1 MADKYTTWDDVD
13 QISKEIEATDTS
25 AGAGNAGDIVAL
37 NSAGLIDDTMLPDR
51 EVRSVTAG
59 EGLSAGDYVYIDGAG
74 EARLASAASGGNAAI
89 GYVLDTVIAAAS
101 VDVYFDGMNTGLSG
115 LTPGDQY
122 FLDDTTPGDVT
133 NTAPVG
139 SNKIIESV
147 GWAVSAT
154 EIQTNFTAPIKRA

>member
-13 QISKEIEATDTS
+13 QISKEVEATDTS

-59 EGLSAGDYVYIDGAG
+59 EALSAGDYVYINGAG
-74 EARLASAASGGNAAI
+74 EARLASAAPAGNAAI
-89 GYVLDTVIAAAS
+89 GFVLDTVIATAS
-101 VDVYFDGMNTGLSG
+101 VDVYFDGMNSG
-115 LTPGDQY
+115 LAGLTTGDQY
-122 FLDDTTPGDVT
+122 FLSDVTAGGIT

-139 SNKIIESV
+139 ANKIIESV

-154 EIQTNFTAPIKRA
+154 EVQTNFTAPIKRA